1 MKPPAPHM
9 PFKVSG
15 LTPDKGY
22 RRLSTVVRSFQTGSW
37 RLNCTQHFTVAAGRP
52 ADVTQKRMSKDLHL
66 NAIPMA
72 SDPRHLLT
80 ERTFDGVVL
89 PFDHEA
95 YRRDLRKMTDLEL
108 IEESQSHRKVTGLL
122 VLLKPWLL
130 IKLDECR
137 TEWRRRRPEL

>member
-1 MKPPAPHM
+1 
-9 PFKVSG
+9 
-15 LTPDKGY
+15 
-22 RRLSTVVRSFQTGSW
+22 
-37 RLNCTQHFTVAAGRP
+37 
-52 ADVTQKRMSKDLHL
+52 MSKDLHL
-66 NAIPMA
+66 NGIPMA
-72 SDPRHLLT
+72 SDDSHLLT
-80 ERTFDGVVL
+80 ERSFDGVAL

-108 IEESQSHRKVTGLL
+108 IEESQTHRHVTGLL